1 MMERGP
7 QPSFDR
13 GPIRVRASDH
23 EPEDLSPQA
32 KAAAAE
38 KIAENAEAET
48 RSVRST
54 MIAVSYGQVRELRG
68 VDRRV
73 ARYGDFSK
81 MNNRWYA
88 SSSSKTNGR
97 LANNP
102 EEWAHYHTMYRQVR
116 ETWPVV
122 PFKEEIRWLSE
133 RDGLV
138 VGDFGCGEALI
149 ATEAGSRHTVH
160 SFDHIAIDK
169 RVIACDISHVPLEDE
184 SLDLAVFC
192 LSLMGSN
199 FTDYIREAHRCLR
212 LDGMLHIWEAA
223 SYFEDVGKFC
233 SALGRLGFEVASPRT
248 EGAFVRIYTTKN
260 AKKPDATLVLPFRGA
275 AKVE

>member
-1 MMERGP
+1 MSE
-7 QPSFDR
+7 
-13 GPIRVRASDH
+13 IARAVIKI
-23 EPEDLSPQA
+23 PLSGDPA
-32 KAAAAE
+32 D
-38 KIAENAEAET
+38 
-48 RSVRST
+48 
-54 MIAVSYGQVRELRG
+54 